1 MLNPSRLLHL
11 TPQPNDDLPDPPEG
25 GKPRGHREGAI
36 EVEAGRPNQ
45 RRIGAIM
52 IDLGMLDVDQAERVL
67 EVQRASGERFGDI
80 AVSLGYLR
88 GPQLAVA
95 LARQRGTPTLLPD
108 DLGKLSEELRAIL
121 DEPKSLRAYTDARTQ
136 LELRWF
142 DDMVE
147 RRIMAVISDGPAE
160 GRTLSTAVLG
170 LLLAMTGRRVLL
182 IDACVEAPRLA
193 SHFGATANESSMVN
207 AMHRPELMVHL
218 PASLESLDLTV
229 LSSVAGDLASD
240 AVSSRS
246 FAALLGEAANHWDAV
261 LVDTPAWSTNR
272 NALAVSVRCSG
283 VVVVARIGHTRLAR
297 LESMRRHL
305 ADAGIER
312 IGAIAQH
319 F

>member
-1 MLNPSRLLHL
+1 MLKPSRLLHL
-11 TPQPNDDLPDPPEG
+11 TPQPDDDLPDPPEEG
-25 GKPRGHREGAI
+25 SSRGQLEGPF
-36 EVEAGRPNQ
+36 ELESGRTNQ

-52 IDLGMLDVDQAERVL
+52 IDLGMLNVEQAERIL

-88 GPQLAVA
+88 SPQLAVA
-95 LARQRGTPTLLPD
+95 LARQRGTPTLLPE
-108 DLGKLSEELRAIL
+108 DLGKLSESLRAIL
-121 DEPKSLRAYTDARTQ
+121 DDPKSLRAYTDARTQ

-142 DDMVE
+142 DDVAE
-147 RRIMAVISDGPAE
+147 RRIMAIISDAPSE

-193 SHFGATANESSMVN
+193 GHFGAKARESSMVN
-207 AMHRPELMVHL
+207 AMHKPEMMVHL

-229 LSSVAGDLASD
+229 LSSVAGDLGSD

-246 FAALLGEAANHWDAV
+246 FAALLGQAAHHWDAV
-261 LVDTPAWSTNR
+261 LVDTPAWSVDR
-272 NALAVSVRCSG
+272 NALAVAVRCSG
-283 VVVVARIGHTRLAR
+283 VMVIARMGHTRLSR